1 MKRILSVFLSLVI
14 LCLFAGCQSNEFSDD
29 KSSDLKSDPVIE
41 DELDVFEYEQVSGG
55 LEITKYT
62 GSNKKVVVPEMI
74 DNKKVVSV
82 GTVFSGNLSIEEVEL
97 PPSVKEA
104 DFENCEALKRLEA
117 KGISSFSK
125 VKLSGCE
132 SLEYLALPAITNL
145 QNYSFKLPGSIRELI
160 LSGVTEIYVYRFPDE
175 LESLEVLDISSAT
188 LIIRDYHSWP
198 SKLKEVRINNSI
210 SHYYISDDT
219 NSVGGVRVG
228 TDDWEGTL
236 TEVNVNNNS
245 MVWCEL
251 FDCEE
256 IKVNG
261 VTHKKS

>member
-1 MKRILSVFLSLVI
+1 MKRNLSVFLSLVI

-62 GSNKKVVVPEMI
+62 GSNTKVVVPEMI

-82 GTVFSGNLSIEEVEL
+82 GTAFSGNLSIEEVEL

-104 DFENCEALKRLEA
+104 DFKNCEALKRLEA
-117 KGISSFSK
+117 KGISSFSQ
-125 VKLSGCE
+125 VKLYGCE

-145 QNYSFKLPGSIRELI
+145 PNYSFTLSGSIRELI
-160 LSGVTEIYVYRFPDE
+160 LSGVTEIHVYNFPDG

-188 LIIRDYHSWP
+188 LIIRGYYSWP
-198 SKLKEVRINNSI
+198 NKLKEVKLHESI
-210 SHYYISDDT
+210 TKYFISSDT
-219 NSVGGVRVG
+219 GTVGGVLAAG
-228 TDDWEGTL
+228 IWKDS
-236 TEVNVNNNS
+236 EVLDITKNS
-245 MVWCEL
+245 ENFVWCEL

-261 VTHKKS
+261 VIYKK